1 MNGCLQQYEIES
13 PHIPMYF
20 RFCPENLIDWML
32 LLLLFPCFVSKYG
45 IFSQIKLECVWFTSY
60 TMLELSAASYH
71 TYIFPC
77 HNSPDFR
84 SSLLLSVI
92 SNCATLKSVLTYNYD
107 IGYSHSRFEYYLLHT
122 TAKQK
127 FPSSSTKL
135 CTDYWFINACECAG
149 LLYIRLKDYAM
160 ISKELEVH
168 LLSPNTPREGET

>member
-1 MNGCLQQYEIES
+1 MDVYSSMKQND
-13 PHIPMYF
+13 
-20 RFCPENLIDWML
+20 LIFPCTFVFAQKTSLTGQL

-71 TYIFPC
+71 TCIFPC

-92 SNCATLKSVLTYNYD
+92 SNCATLKSVLIYNYD
-107 IGYSHSRFEYYLLHT
+107 IGYSHLRFEYYLLHT